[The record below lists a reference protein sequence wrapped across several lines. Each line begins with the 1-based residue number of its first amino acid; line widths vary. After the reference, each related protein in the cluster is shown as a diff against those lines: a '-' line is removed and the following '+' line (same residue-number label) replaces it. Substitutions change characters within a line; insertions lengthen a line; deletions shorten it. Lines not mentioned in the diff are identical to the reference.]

1 MTTSTPLTKGE
12 LIDQRGRSELEFLQA
27 LRAGLTPL
35 RKQVRERVDATG
47 VLDTPYED
55 IAELRTRVDGV
66 LEELQA
72 QRLLGII
79 LSWSRGVATPRAAAA
94 FNRKRSEF
102 ELLATPAGEVVD
114 HIGDDVPR
122 YWDYEFHG
130 TAGGWDGHPH
140 MGFIHHEMI
149 YHYLLKKIFPGDIF
163 GQRGVIAAAAPAG
176 TYERIVDL
184 GCGTGQYTLKLAETY
199 PTAKITAVDLSRTQV
214 QYALRRAEDAGIT
227 ITGIHAAA
235 ENTGLPGGEADL
247 VTSFI
252 LLHEVPPHTIRQL
265 FVEAFRLLKPGGHV
279 HFSDVAPYSE
289 RSPYQAWLDDWD
301 AAHGNEPWWRT
312 SATIDLVQAAADAGF
327 VDINQVAH
335 GPESY
340 PWVTTARK
348 PE

>member
-1 MTTSTPLTKGE
+1 MTTTTPLPKGE

-27 LRAGLTPL
+27 LRVGLAPL
-35 RKQVRERVDATG
+35 RTQVRERLDATG
-47 VLDTPYED
+47 ILETPYED
-55 IAELRTRVDGV
+55 ISELRNRVDNE
-66 LEELQA
+66 LESVQV
-72 QRLLGII
+72 QRLIGAA

-94 FNRKRSEF
+94 FERRRG
-102 ELLATPAGEVVD
+102 ELEPLATPIATVID

-149 YHYLLKKIFPGDIF
+149 YHYLLEKIFPGDLF
-163 GQRGVIAAAAPAG
+163 AQRGVIAAAAPADSY
-176 TYERIVDL
+176 TNIVDL

-199 PTAKITAVDLSRTQV
+199 PGAKITAVDLSRTQV
-214 QYALRRAEDAGIT
+214 QYALRRAEDAGVT
-227 ITGIHAAA
+227 ITGVHAAA
-235 ENTGLPGGEADL
+235 EDTGLPAGEADL

-265 FVEAFRLLKPGGHV
+265 FVEALRLLKPGGHV
-279 HFSDVAPYSE
+279 HFSDVAPYSQ

-312 SATIDLVQAAADAGF
+312 AATIDLVKAAADAGF
-327 VDINQVAH
+327 VDINQAAH
-335 GPESY
+335 GPQSY